1 MCQGKCR
8 PTAHTCLFWGA
19 LSSCVTELGE
29 HRCPE
34 SQKPISRD
42 FTSMTDISNMQ
53 VLPNGLTERGLQQL
67 SSLEKQKYSLT
78 VRADLVGN

>member
-8 PTAHTCLFWGA
+8 PTAHTCLFLYT
-19 LSSCVTELGE
+19 LSCCVTELGE
-29 HRCPE
+29 HQCPE
-34 SQKPISRD
+34 ARKPISRD

-53 VLPNGLTERGLQQL
+53 ILPNGLTERGLQQL

-78 VRADLVGN
+78 VIADLVGN